1 MAVMLERWNDDK
13 MDALDGK
20 VDGLQAGL
28 SKTGDKLDGLD
39 KRVGRVEA
47 GLARADAKLDGLD
60 GRVGR
65 LEESVAKVDDRL
77 DRLNGRLLAVLIA
90 VIGAG
95 ATIAAAVLAAPHL

>member
-20 VDGLQAGL
+20 V
-28 SKTGDKLDGLD
+28 
-39 KRVGRVEA
+39 GRIEV
-47 GLARADAKLDGLD
+47 GLAKTSAKLDGLD

-77 DRLNGRLLAVLIA
+77 DRLNGRLLAVLVA